1 MMKRMILAAMFS
13 LALACT
19 MQAQTHRSL
28 SILGDSYSTFTDF
41 VVPDTNEVWY
51 CEANRAMTDVRQVE
65 QTWWHQLAR
74 MNGLKLCVN
83 NSYSGA
89 TISSTGYNGADYTP
103 RSFVTRLKYLGN
115 PDVIAVF
122 GATNDS
128 WAGSPIGDYKYGD
141 WTQEDLKSFR
151 PAMACLLDG
160 LKKHYPNVD
169 IYFLVNCELKDEIT
183 SSIQVVCDHYAIP
196 YILLH
201 DIDKQDG
208 HPTIKGMTQIAEQVR
223 DFVK

>member
-1 MMKRMILAAMFS
+1 MKKLCLTLLVS
-13 LALACT
+13 LFVACAV
-19 MQAQTHRSL
+19 QAQTRRSL

-51 CEANRAMTDVRQVE
+51 CEANQHMTDVRRVE
-65 QTWWHQLAR
+65 QTWWHQLAT

-89 TISSTGYNGADYTP
+89 TISSTGYNQADYTP

-128 WAGSPIGDYKYGD
+128 WAGSPIGDYKYAD
-141 WTQEDLKSFR
+141 WTKDDLKSFR

-160 LKKHYPNVD
+160 LQKHYPNVD

-183 SSIQVVCDHYAIP
+183 SSIAEVCRHYGVR

-201 DIDKQDG
+201 DIEKQDG
-208 HPTIKGMTQIAEQVR
+208 HPTIKGMTQIAEQVK
-223 DFVK
+223 DIIK